1 MAISKT
7 VKTVLFVLGGI
18 VGLFLLGLI
27 ALSLALG
34 SANAPHVGKNSVLV
48 LRVTGEISD
57 YRPED
62 PTIDLF
68 NMPSPT
74 SLEML
79 TTQLRKA
86 RVDERIGGVILDID
100 SPSMGWAKAEELRD
114 SVKEFQNSGKPVFA
128 FMETGGNLEYFLATA
143 AEKIFLA
150 PAGDL
155 YINGLVA
162 NAMFYRGSLDK
173 LGVEPEVIQIGKYK
187 NAPDQY
193 TRKDMSD
200 PQREVINAILDEYMQ
215 RMTDAIASS
224 RKLDESRVREIIDEA
239 PFHADSAKDLGLIDG
254 ALYREQAYE
263 QMRLRLGY
271 PAEGKLKTVKG
282 SEYKKVAPESL
293 GLNNGAE
300 VAVIYASG
308 QIVSGSSTDS
318 PLGDSNLGSDSFV
331 KSVNDAAGDPS
342 IKAIVIRVDSPGGS
356 ALASD
361 IMWQAIENAKLSKP
375 VVVSMADVAASGG
388 YYISCNANKIV
399 AQQTTLTGSIGVFM
413 GKPVVRGLYDWL
425 GISNEYVLRGK
436 NAGILRETERWTPS
450 ERAKMQ
456 AAANKIYYTD
466 FVPKVAKGRAMN
478 TEAVNQIGQGHV
490 WTGSQAKAN
499 GLVDEIGGLER
510 AISIAKELAGIPAD
524 QDVDRINYPGAKSFF
539 EDLFGRDDSAQSEES
554 VAERAI
560 AGEMPDSIRRAF
572 RIAKMFEQMG
582 RGESMLI
589 TPFILEIR

>member
-7 VKTVLFVLGGI
+7 AKTVLFVLGGI

-34 SANAPHVGKNSVLV
+34 TANAPHVGKNSVLV

-114 SVKEFQNSGKPVFA
+114 AVKEFQNSGKPVFA

-143 AEKIFLA
+143 AEKVFLA

-155 YINGLVA
+155 YINGLAA

-215 RMTDAIASS
+215 RMTDAVATS
-224 RKLDESRVREIIDEA
+224 RKLDESRVREIIDDA
-239 PFHADSAKDLGLIDG
+239 PYHADSAKKLGLIDD

-293 GLNNGAE
+293 GLNNGPE

-308 QIVSGSSTDS
+308 QIVSGSSSNS
-318 PLGDSNLGSDSFV
+318 PFGDSNLGSDSFV

-436 NAGILRETERWTPS
+436 NAGILRETERWSPS

-456 AAANKIYYTD
+456 AAADKIYYTD
-466 FVPKVAKGRAMN
+466 FVPKVAKGRSME
-478 TEAVNQIGQGHV
+478 TEAVNQFGQGHV
-490 WTGSQAKAN
+490 WTGSQAKAI

-510 AISIAKELAGIPAD
+510 AISIAKELGGIPAD
-524 QDVDRINYPGAKSFF
+524 QDVERINYPGTKSFL
-539 EDLFGRDDSAQSEES
+539 EDLFGRDDSAQSKES
-554 VAERAI
+554 ITERTLAH
-560 AGEMPDSIRRAF
+560 EMPDSIRRAF
-572 RIAKMFEQMG
+572 RIVRMFEQMG